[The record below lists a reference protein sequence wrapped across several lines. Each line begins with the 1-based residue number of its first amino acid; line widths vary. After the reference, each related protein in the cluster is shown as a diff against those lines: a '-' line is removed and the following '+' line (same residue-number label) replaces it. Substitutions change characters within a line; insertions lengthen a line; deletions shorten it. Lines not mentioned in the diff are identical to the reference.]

1 MHFLVSHIFNHF
13 KEGGHWFPL
22 FLLFEHSLLFESP
35 LVRDVCLNYRAC
47 TWRHTAFSEELSR
60 PAILFL
66 CISIVKETE
75 MVQVGS
81 SIKHSLNSCWNK
93 RNKGRDDIIFLFSHF
108 SFWCHKKMKPFWGTT
123 KKCENKN

>member
-1 MHFLVSHIFNHF
+1 MYFLVSHIFNHF

-35 LVRDVCLNYRAC
+35 LVRDVCLNYQAC
-47 TWRHTAFSEELSR
+47 TWRRTAFSGELPK

-93 RNKGRDDIIFLFSHF
+93 WNKGRDDIIFLFSHF
-108 SFWCHKKMKPFWGTT
+108 FFWCHKKMKPFWGTT
-123 KKCENKN
+123 KKCKNKN